1 MPPTIQILAEK
12 LVTSR
17 GVDYFYATEALRG
30 YLARLTDIGFAREV
44 DRIDNSAIIRYLWA
58 MGLSRGRQSIAA
70 LKYKELE
77 GE

>member
-17 GVDYFYATEALRG
+17 GVDYYIATEALRG
-30 YLARLTDIGFAREV
+30 YLAKLTDIEFSKEV
-44 DRIDNSAIIRYLWA
+44 DRIDNPDIIRYLWA

-70 LKYKELE
+70 LKYKELTE
-77 GE
+77 